1 MSTALATLRA
11 QLATV
16 VASTPAVERTLGT
29 GIPALDAALPGGGIP
44 CGRLTEIAG
53 SSGSGATSLAHTIVA
68 RAIADKQPVAYID
81 ATRTLAPADWAPLAT
96 TGLLWV
102 VRPPTDG
109 QGAWCADILLRSGA
123 FRLVVLDDT
132 TSMPRSIVI
141 RLSRLA
147 QDTQAALLVVHHQPA
162 GRGLVGS
169 ALRLEMERRIRPR
182 HERPAW
188 RRIETRLTRAIHGH
202 SLGPSLT
209 PVSTRSTDDDPPA
222 HRTLHAFT
230 CSITKGAGH
239 DGPLAVE
246 VTCAHDLP
254 RRLCPNSAIPDRR
267 GVAPRNRLGERAAPD
282 APGARRATPP
292 PDGVGGTSLPYK
304 RRFAEP
310 DTSREAFLLDHTTG
324 RRQTADGRRQETHDH
339 RQPAPPSRQ
348 ASSSGR

>member
-16 VASTPAVERTLGT
+16 VAPTPAVERTLAT
-29 GIPALDAALPGGGIP
+29 GILALDATLPGGGIP
-44 CGRLTEIAG
+44 CGRLTEVAG
-53 SSGSGATSLAHTIVA
+53 ASGSGATSLAHAIVA
-68 RAIADKQPVAYID
+68 RAIVDKQPVAYID
-81 ATRTLAPADWAPLAT
+81 ATRTLAPGDWAPLAT

-102 VRPPTDG
+102 IRPPTDG
-109 QGAWCADILLRSGA
+109 HGTWCADILLRSGA

-132 TSMPRSIVI
+132 TPIPRSIVI

-169 ALRLEMERRIRPR
+169 ALRLEMERRLRPR

-188 RRIETRLTRAIHGH
+188 RRVETRLARAAHGQ
-202 SLGPSLT
+202 SLT
-209 PVSTRSTDDDPPA
+209 PVSTRSTDDAPPA

-230 CSITKGAGH
+230 CTITKGAGH

-254 RRLCPNSAIPDRR
+254 RRLCPNPAIPDRR

-310 DTSREAFLLDHTTG
+310 DTSRESFLLDVTAGH
-324 RRQTADGRRQETHDH
+324 RRQAADGGRQSTDAH
-339 RQPAPPSRQ
+339 RPPAQRAQ
-348 ASSSGR
+348 HTSSSDR